1 MIGPAQP
8 GRNPK
13 NVKKDVKLQA
23 LAKEFSTIDN
33 KDYLKRIGI
42 LGKIYFGYII
52 DCGCIDPSKLFKRKY
67 LFQHFQNIFVSSI
80 YSIQIASARQ
90 TH

>member
-1 MIGPAQP
+1 VIGPAQP

-13 NVKKDVKLQA
+13 NVKKDVNLQA

-33 KDYLKRIGI
+33 KDYLKLPLQRI
-42 LGKIYFGYII
+42 LGKIYFNYII
-52 DCGCIDPSKLFKRKY
+52 DCGCFDPSKLFKRKY
-67 LFQHFQNIFVSSI
+67 LFQHFQTIFTSSI
-80 YSIQIASARQ
+80 HTDRFARQ